1 MAWPFFAVLSLIWSA
16 LRAPYGTTTYADP
29 ATDGRTAARICY
41 ALPKCREVP
50 MTKITGMN
58 NTTSQQGMTTYQK
71 KHKKPSM
78 KIAIR

>member
-1 MAWPFFAVLSLIWSA
+1 
-16 LRAPYGTTTYADP
+16 
-29 ATDGRTAARICY
+29 
-41 ALPKCREVP
+41 